1 MGDNSKTVP
10 NFASG
15 KGGMGVTKNATV
27 SKQALINAKY
37 VCAGNHAHATF
48 ETTKGQPYME
58 GHHLIPCT
66 YTNAKY
72 YWEKQGVNIDC
83 QANIVCLC
91 PTCHRLIHYGANNVK
106 RALIEK
112 LYKETKEKLES
123 IGIIL
128 TQEELLKLY
137 SIKA

>member
-1 MGDNSKTVP
+1 
-10 NFASG
+10 
-15 KGGMGVTKNATV
+15 MGVTKNATV